1 MSHFF
6 TIALDHGLQF
16 FNISGSDLSLHEAIQ
31 AISYCQHPE
40 NKIHTD
46 IHNSS
51 IVAQL
56 NGEQYLGIEVVV
68 ELDIV

>member
-6 TIALDHGLQF
+6 TIALDHRLQF
-16 FNISGSDLSLHEAIQ
+16 FDITRCDLSLDEAIQ
-31 AISYCQHPE
+31 AINNRQYPE